1 MKLLHTA
8 DLHLGRLFH
17 GRDLIEDHAAVLDQI
32 ADAVCKHR
40 PDVLI
45 IAGDIY
51 DRAAPPASAVSQFN
65 AFIRRIFSE
74 TTTAIVMIAGNH
86 DSGDRIGSMAALADS
101 RRALVRGPLMSEEP
115 PLILNDDHGPVAFS
129 GLPFGNEFAARECF
143 ADTTIATPADVLG
156 AQIAAARRYVPE
168 SARWVVVAHA
178 FVTGADPSESERKLV
193 VGGVETAP
201 ADLFDR
207 ANYVALG
214 HLHRPQIVGSGHI
227 RYSGSPIAFGF
238 DEADT
243 PKSMVLVDL
252 KSDGTVETT
261 LLPFQPVH
269 RLRILRGALADLLA
283 HSESSADFV
292 KVILTDATRQ
302 IDPMSRIREIYE
314 NAVVLGYARDEI
326 KLETKSASLAQT
338 AMADP
343 LHVIGEFL
351 ARVEP
356 DGQTVED
363 QRLIKSGLAA
373 LAHRESTS

>member
-17 GRDLIEDHAAVLDQI
+17 GRDLLDDHAVVLDQI
-32 ADAVCKHR
+32 ADAVNEHR

-65 AFIRRIFSE
+65 GFIRRIFNE

-86 DSGDRIGSMAALADS
+86 DSGDRIGSMAAMADS
-101 RRALVRGPLMSEEP
+101 RRAMVRGPLMSDEP

-156 AQIAAARRYVPE
+156 AQIAAARRHVPE

-201 ADLFDR
+201 ADLF
-207 ANYVALG
+207 AGAHYVALG
-214 HLHRPQIVGSGHI
+214 HLHRPQIVGTGHI
-227 RYSGSPIAFGF
+227 RYSGSPLAFGF

-252 KSDGTVETT
+252 QSDGTVETK
-261 LLPFQPVH
+261 LLPFRPVH

-283 HSESSADFV
+283 QSESSTDFV
-292 KVILTDATRQ
+292 KVVLTDATRQ

-314 NAVVLGYARDEI
+314 NAVVLGYARDENR
-326 KLETKSASLAQT
+326 LETKSASRTQT

-351 ARVEP
+351 ATVEP
-356 DGQTVED
+356 DGLSAED
-363 QRLIKSGLAA
+363 QRLIKAALTA